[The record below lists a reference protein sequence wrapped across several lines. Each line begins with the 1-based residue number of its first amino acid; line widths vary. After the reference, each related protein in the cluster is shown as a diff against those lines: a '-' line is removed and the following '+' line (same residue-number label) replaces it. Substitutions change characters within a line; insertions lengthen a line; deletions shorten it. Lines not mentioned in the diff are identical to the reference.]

1 MSLIADS
8 LKKAI
13 KEKAFNVTPGINL
26 LKHLGAKS
34 KSSSKFDP
42 KEVKRFIILI
52 VVPATLLGYLLLAKP
67 FTPNKQSARMSAP
80 VVAKAPPADP
90 VPPSAPKPSAPTIAP
105 IQEQTNSMVIESGM
119 EEVSLLEKA
128 DETVKSKPVAGPKI
142 KSSSDNNGGQELAHT
157 LSTKAQPLD
166 QEMPSTNIKPPEA
179 EKTSAKIPVKIRTF
193 ETKKPKTI
201 RPMKLEKVPQDF
213 LRSPVPEINE
223 LSFTPTPEPDIFK
236 NSDYYFNQAIFYQ
249 QSRNWEKALT
259 NYSKAAEL
267 DANNPDIYNNIG
279 VIYKELRQYD
289 RAIEEFLRAIYLSPD
304 YAKPYNNIGVVYYS
318 KKDFLGAIR
327 NYRKAVSIDPKNLEA
342 LNNLAVAYKRIDQL
356 EKSKAVLN
364 QALKINMAHAGT
376 HYNLAVLYEKEGN
389 LKSAIHFYQSFIDLG
404 SATHPTLSAQVKKHI
419 KTLK

>member
-1 MSLIADS
+1 LSLIADS

-13 KEKAFNVTPGINL
+13 KEKTFNVAPGINL
-26 LKHLGAKS
+26 LKHLGAKP
-34 KSSSKFDP
+34 KSSSKLDP
-42 KEVKRFIILI
+42 KEIKRFIILI
-52 VVPATLLGYLLLAKP
+52 VVPATILGYLLLAKP
-67 FTPNKQSARMSAP
+67 FTPNKQSAHVSAP

-90 VPPSAPKPSAPTIAP
+90 VPPSTPKPPASTILP
-105 IQEQTNSMVIESGM
+105 IKEQKNIMVIEPGM

-128 DETVKSKPVAGPKI
+128 DETVKPKLVAGPKI
-142 KSSSDNNGGQELAHT
+142 KSSPDNNGGQELAHT
-157 LSTKAQPLD
+157 LSAMDQPLD
-166 QEMPSTNIKPPEA
+166 QKKPSAIINRPETEKP
-179 EKTSAKIPVKIRTF
+179 SAKIPVKSRTS
-193 ETKKPKTI
+193 ETQPPKI
-201 RPMKLEKVPQDF
+201 IKPMKLKKVPENF
-213 LRSPVPEINE
+213 LRAPVPETDE
-223 LSFTPTPEPDIFK
+223 LSFTPTAEPDIFK
-236 NSDYYFNQAIFYQ
+236 NSDYYFNRAIFYQ

-327 NYRKAVSIDPKNLEA
+327 NYQKAVSIDPKNLEA

-376 HYNLAVLYEKEGN
+376 HYNLAVLYEEEGN

-404 SATHPTLSAQVKKHI
+404 STTHPTLSAQVRKHI
-419 KTLK
+419 KALK